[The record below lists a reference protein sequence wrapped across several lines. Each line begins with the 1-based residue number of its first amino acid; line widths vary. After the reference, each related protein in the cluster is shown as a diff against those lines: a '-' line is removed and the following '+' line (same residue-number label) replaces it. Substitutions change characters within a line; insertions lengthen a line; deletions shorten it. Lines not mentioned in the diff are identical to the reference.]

1 MRKILI
7 ANRGEIALR
16 IIKTCRRMD
25 IETVAVYSDADKDLP
40 YVQAADTA
48 LHVGPPPVAQSYLHI
63 ERLLEIAAIEKVD
76 AIHPGYGLL
85 SENADFAERIE
96 KEGYIFIGPSS
107 SVLRKMGDKIEA
119 RKTVAEAGVPVVPGY
134 ESESMTL
141 EDACRE
147 AGRIGYPVML
157 KASSGGGG
165 VGMVLC
171 DNEQALTQ
179 HFEPTIK
186 RSQTYFG
193 SGKLFIEKYI
203 PKARHIEVQIFGNA
217 EGKVF
222 HLFERNCSI
231 QRRNQKVI
239 EESPS
244 PSLTQPAKDKLYE
257 LAVRAAEAVNY
268 KNAGTIECILD
279 ADENPY
285 FLEMNTRLQVEH
297 PVTEE
302 VTGIDLVEWQ
312 ILTAFNEKIPVLS
325 QEDIQQQ
332 GHSIEFRIYAEDPKT
347 FYPSPG
353 TLEKLEFPEGE
364 GIRVD
369 EGYRESNKVTPYYDP
384 MIAKFIVTADS
395 RQSCI
400 SQARQAIDSIK
411 VEGVK
416 TNIPVHKAVLDSA
429 EFMDGKYHTQTL
441 TKIKG
446 E

>member
-1 MRKILI
+1 MKKILI

-16 IIKTCRRMD
+16 IIKTCKKMN
-25 IETVAVYSDADKDLP
+25 IKTVAVYSEADQELP
-40 YVQAADTA
+40 YVKEADAAK
-48 LHVGPPPVAQSYLHI
+48 LIGPPPVAQSYLHI
-63 ERLLEIAAIEKVD
+63 DRLLEIASEENVD

-85 SENADFAERIE
+85 SENAEFAERVEE
-96 KEGYIFIGPSS
+96 KGLIFIGPSS
-107 SVLRKMGDKIEA
+107 SVMRKMGDKIEA
-119 RKTVAEAGVPVVPGY
+119 RKTMMEAGLPVVPGY
-134 ESESMTL
+134 ESENMTL
-141 EDACRE
+141 EEAFRE
-147 AGRIGYPVML
+147 AQKIGYPVML

-171 DNEQALTQ
+171 EDEQALNQ

-186 RSQTYFG
+186 RSQAYFG

-203 PKARHIEVQIFGNA
+203 ANARHIEVQIFGNA
-217 EGKVF
+217 QGEVF

-244 PSLTQPAKDKLYE
+244 PSLSSPAKDKLYH
-257 LAVRAAEAVNY
+257 LAVQAAKAVGY
-268 KNAGTIECILD
+268 KNAGTIECIMD
-279 ADENPY
+279 IDENPY

-302 VTGIDLVEWQ
+302 VTGFDLVEWQ
-312 ILTAFNEKIPVLS
+312 IKTAFNEALPVKS
-325 QEDIQQQ
+325 QEDIQSS

-353 TLEKLEFPEGE
+353 TLQEVQFPEGN

-369 EGYRESNKVTPYYDP
+369 IGYEEQNKVTPYYDP

-400 SQARQAIDSIK
+400 QAARQAFDQVTI
-411 VEGVK
+411 EGVK
-416 TNIPVHKAVLDSA
+416 TNISLHKLVLDSA

-441 TKIKG
+441 MEIKG